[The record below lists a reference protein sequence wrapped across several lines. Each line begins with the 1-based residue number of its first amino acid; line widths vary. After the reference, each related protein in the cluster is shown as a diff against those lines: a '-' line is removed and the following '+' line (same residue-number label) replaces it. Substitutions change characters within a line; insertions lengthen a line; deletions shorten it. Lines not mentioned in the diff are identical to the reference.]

1 MNLILNGIDMGKIEE
16 YSETIT
22 NRQYAMEGGFTVVFK
37 KNDIGKNEIRYNDE
51 FIWLKEENK

>member
-22 NRQYAMEGGFTVVFK
+22 NRQYAMEGGYTVVFK
-37 KNDIGKNEIRYNDE
+37 KNAIEKNEMRYDDE
-51 FIWLKEENK
+51 FIWLKGEEK